1 MRKLYL
7 KFRAHVDEVRQIDLL
22 DFNKFIFKHILLHLF
37 KTDNILPFFV
47 AIGVIGFSVIVQE
60 SRFIFIPQSS
70 VAAFASFFIFAL
82 IVSIIILVIYP
93 LFIIFLVN
101 FLTSHLKAPTYTKLI
116 IKFAILLAAYV
127 VGIIAFTNSSVIP
140 REKIQIVLIWIGLY
154 FVLTGLYLTHLKHHD
169 LSKLTKTK
177 IGFILLVA
185 LTMGSPLVLIFM
197 HISEA
202 LNVTNINTQVYLN
215 ANNCQ
220 LLNNLNGKNRV
231 SESNNIL
238 YDPHYFELLPNSQG
252 CYIYGNTIR
261 YGFAYDFVL
270 LVKKN
275 IAPLVS
281 PHGVKY
287 NEYVRLSCYAGNC
300 YSENHIFFKNK
311 DDIYAN
317 LISKGSKFDQ
327 PL

>member
-1 MRKLYL
+1 MHKLYL

-22 DFNKFIFKHILLHLF
+22 DFNKFIFKHVLLHLF
-37 KTDNILPFFV
+37 KTDNILPFFI

-101 FLTSHLKAPTYTKLI
+101 FLTSHLKAPTYTKLV

-127 VGIIAFTNSSVIP
+127 VGIIAFTNSSVVP

-154 FVLTGLYLTHLKHHD
+154 FILTGLYLTHLKHHD
-169 LSKLTKTK
+169 LTKLTKTK

-185 LTMGSPLVLIFM
+185 LTMGSPLILIFM

-238 YDPHYFELLPNSQG
+238 YNQNYFYQLPNNQG

-275 IAPLVS
+275 IVPLIS
-281 PHGVKY
+281 AHGVKY